1 MFEQEHIALWNHASI
16 KVLDIRHMILRKGEE
31 LSGYQLPASMF
42 LFAARGGAAITLDGT
57 EYPLRPFHVL
67 HGGKGSI
74 MDIHIREEQW
84 EYDLIYY
91 KAVLPL
97 PSRSMTE
104 LLARSNPFRTAYQL
118 MPDDPLSLFR
128 IVEAMRREWLIAG
141 PFERF
146 QVKSMFYEL
155 VGMILQQLH
164 RQGVESASA
173 VPDLAARAVRYMERH
188 YAESISLESLAA
200 ALNYSAAHLSDVFKK
215 QVGYSPIDYL
225 LRIRMEKA
233 ACLLLDTEASIR
245 EIAAYVGYA
254 DPYYFGRMFKKMI
267 GVSPLQY
274 RNIRLENNQS
284 EKNPSAILRSSIAA
298 VGKRDHTDND
308 NCYQHQSRGDYFM
321 YKSFSTTTA
330 ATLLLCLSLVLSA
343 CSGGTAASNTGN
355 GPAPSSKAAEG
366 SSGNTSQSTAVDSE
380 TRTVVSGGKEIQI
393 PANPKRIVADQYL
406 GSFIALGVTPIGT
419 PGLHWDNP
427 YLAEL
432 LEGVEDIGE
441 VNGSLEKVVDLQP
454 DLIITGASMDDARY
468 EQLSKIAPTLAVP
481 YGELKNAHEEL
492 TYFGELLGK
501 EKEAKAW
508 LEEYD
513 RRIAA
518 AKEKA
523 LQAVQEDAT
532 FSIIEWSD
540 KDIYVYGDN
549 FGRGGQPV
557 YQALGFHPPAGI
569 AAEIMEKQWASLSNE
584 ALPQYAGDYII
595 LTSNDRTVEDVKADP
610 IWGTLDAVKNDRVYV
625 WKEKDSWYYDPLAV
639 LSQTEELA
647 EWLAGLK

>member
-1 MFEQEHIALWNHASI
+1 
-16 KVLDIRHMILRKGEE
+16 
-31 LSGYQLPASMF
+31 
-42 LFAARGGAAITLDGT
+42 
-57 EYPLRPFHVL
+57 
-67 HGGKGSI
+67 
-74 MDIHIREEQW
+74 
-84 EYDLIYY
+84 
-91 KAVLPL
+91 
-97 PSRSMTE
+97 
-104 LLARSNPFRTAYQL
+104 
-118 MPDDPLSLFR
+118 
-128 IVEAMRREWLIAG
+128 
-141 PFERF
+141 
-146 QVKSMFYEL
+146 
-155 VGMILQQLH
+155 
-164 RQGVESASA
+164 
-173 VPDLAARAVRYMERH
+173 
-188 YAESISLESLAA
+188 
-200 ALNYSAAHLSDVFKK
+200 
-215 QVGYSPIDYL
+215 
-225 LRIRMEKA
+225 
-233 ACLLLDTEASIR
+233 
-245 EIAAYVGYA
+245 
-254 DPYYFGRMFKKMI
+254 
-267 GVSPLQY
+267 
-274 RNIRLENNQS
+274 
-284 EKNPSAILRSSIAA
+284 
-298 VGKRDHTDND
+298 
-308 NCYQHQSRGDYFM
+308 M

-330 ATLLLCLSLVLSA
+330 ATLLLCLTLLLSA

-355 GPAPSSKAAEG
+355 GPAPSSNAAEG
-366 SSGNTSQSTAVDSE
+366 SSGSTSQPTAVDSE

-393 PANPKRIVADQYL
+393 PANPERIVADQYL
-406 GSFIALGVTPIGT
+406 GSLIVLGVTPIGT

-513 RRIAA
+513 SRIAA

-523 LQAVQEDAT
+523 LQAVQEGAT

-557 YQALGFHPPAGI
+557 YQALGFNPPAGI

-647 EWLAGLK
+647 DWLAGLK